1 VFSDR
6 DQLLCQYLL
15 SFGFL
20 SSEQIKKLVFEST
33 DKRTMLRRLRKLR
46 MRKILNRFEVS
57 RGGEVLW
64 YLTSSQVEHLDSHF
78 VIKGINKNALN
89 HDLKVNDLRIQFEQK
104 NVGAS
109 WKSGHYLR
117 HKASA
122 KKKPEERS
130 SDTIPDWLVTIG
142 NQVCAIEIELHIK
155 SKDRLYN
162 VFRTY
167 SNAKAI
173 STLWYIVPTESMR
186 KRLLR
191 HVESFTR
198 YRDKNWFKVSLFSE
212 VENELNL
219 LTVPAHSVS
228 KSS

>member
-1 VFSDR
+1 MLSSRDR
-6 DQLLCQYLL
+6 LLCQSLL
-15 SFGFL
+15 SYGFL
-20 SSEQIKKLVFEST
+20 SSEQIKKLLFEST
-33 DKRTMLRRLRKLR
+33 DKRTMLRRLRKLHQ
-46 MRKILNRFEVS
+46 RKILNRFEVS
-57 RGGEVLW
+57 RGGQVLW
-64 YLTSSQVEHLDSHF
+64 YLTSSQVELMKSNF

-89 HDLKVNDLRIQFEQK
+89 HDLKVNDLRVQFEQK

-122 KKKPEERS
+122 NKKPEERT
-130 SDTIPDWLVTIG
+130 SDTIPDWLVTI
-142 NQVCAIEIELHIK
+142 NNRVCALEVELHIK

-167 SNAKAI
+167 SNAKSI
-173 STLWYIVPTESMR
+173 STLWYVVPTESMR

-191 HVESFTR
+191 HVETFLR
-198 YRDKNWFKVSLFSE
+198 HRDKNWFKVSIFSE
-212 VENELNL
+212 IESELNL

-228 KSS
+228 KSG